1 MRVFH
6 WPSSFHFFTLKIL
19 GTTNTQQVEDMA
31 RIQPISIDK
40 APAPLK
46 TAFFNHIAE
55 YKTHITNTKA
65 TLGHSLPAF
74 EAYMQWYPLY
84 EQVQRLL
91 GARLASL
98 YAFAISEASHS
109 PLCSTFFRK
118 IIIDAGE
125 EPDHLELSPEEQLL
139 LDFGATIA
147 REKGQ
152 MPLEKGVEGRCA
164 RAFKGKKLA
173 QRLEQHKV
181 QAAIQAS
188 LVGALQRRSFHHLA
202 KRDARR
208 AGRAARCGPARRRS

>member
-6 WPSSFHFFTLKIL
+6 QPSSFHFFTFKIL
-19 GTTNTQQVEDMA
+19 ETTNTQQVEDMA

-98 YAFAISEASHS
+98 YAFTISEASHS

-152 MPLEKGVEGRCA
+152 VPDQLFRWVSVLYTDEQLVVLI
-164 RAFKGKKLA
+164 AF
-173 QRLEQHKV
+173 
-181 QAAIQAS
+181 
-188 LVGALQRRSFHHLA
+188 
-202 KRDARR
+202 
-208 AGRAARCGPARRRS
+208 AGQMIATNVFNNVIETEIDEYLIPYLPFVVAF